1 MDNYDED
8 ALSDLRVNTRL
19 YERRKGIS
27 NKKKIKPDK
36 STIYCNKCLVPN
48 MLIVCPMCKDNICQD
63 CFNGRDVCIPCF
75 RIRKHNKKI
84 HPSNNEIRNS
94 EYVNNTFINKYILC
108 CINSNKK

>member
-48 MLIVCPMCKDNICQD
+48 MLIVCPMCKDNLCQD
-63 CFNGRDVCIPCF
+63 CFNGKDVCIPCF
-75 RIRKHNKKI
+75 RIRKQNKTI
-84 HPSNNEIRNS
+84 HSLNNEIRNG
-94 EYVNNTFINKYILC
+94 EYVNNTFMNKYILC
-108 CINSNKK
+108 CINRNKK